1 MVSTPLIFTNSNLPI
16 VVINTLGQTIV
27 DDPRIVC
34 DMGIIDNGFGNINS
48 INDTFNDYNGKI
60 SIEFRGSSSLYFDK
74 KSYGLE
80 TQDTLGNNN
89 NVSILGI
96 LENDWILYTSLLR

>member
-1 MVSTPLIFTNSNLPI
+1 MPI

-27 DDPRIVC
+27 DDPRIVY
-34 DMGIIDNGFGNINS
+34 DMGVIDNGFGNINS

-89 NVSILGI
+89 NVSILGMPV
-96 LENDWILYTSLLR
+96 ENDWIYIPLFR